1 MKRMIA
7 RCTCDGATKQKGSA
21 ITCNLHQVALAGR
34 LKIETNMNRCPLRFY
49 RAIIKLRFMMACLL
63 GRVQMNLTLLSLRC
77 AIIKLR
83 FMMACLLGRVQI
95 NLTLLSLRCAIARG

>member
-34 LKIETNMNRCPLRFY
+34 LKIETNVNRCPLRFY

-77 AIIKLR
+77 AI
-83 FMMACLLGRVQI
+83 
-95 NLTLLSLRCAIARG
+95 ARG